1 MAKRRNNNKPYRPQ
15 GPPPGKPQGG
25 LLARLLAENGGNAS
39 SRGTAGAFAHHTG
52 YSLAEEARNTAYNRR
67 GIRGIDAKLRY
78 QPVTFVSAGFMDPLK
93 DLEVEQRQERL
104 NHPNQVNQVNE
115 AQKAPSPLVTLADV
129 DAPDPIPCQAVKAH
143 NIAAE
148 EPSAPSFTLD
158 LTGDKSLRPNQKP
171 VSGAPSVSKPNYES
185 DSSEEV
191 ILFKG
196 RDPSRQNRSPAEP
209 SQDVADQYT
218 KKTNKA
224 KDTLEFR
231 EMNLELRV
239 VEKSIPQKKFKS
251 PEAQQIMPSIAPQ
264 QEVVTKTNDNDY
276 LSLSTTKKGGKKRR
290 NTTRKTS
297 GKATQIEPQSPV
309 DDEEAAIVADY
320 IANMR
325 DDTDEDEAAS
335 GGDQPSVVTHA
346 FNVLRDLGGTDSD
359 AIPKD
364 IPSEE
369 DSSDASSRGANDDGS
384 DRRRRLELE
393 DEQLA
398 RRLAKQEELGFGAD
412 EAFLL
417 DDADSDDDED
427 DWQLASK
434 TSPRRKKKG
443 SSKQAR
449 ITQRKGQYPSATEM
463 ADAFD
468 DLDLVM
474 DWHRPS
480 LNNFKKQPKS
490 FDISDSELEE
500 AMNRTFQKDRQKKA
514 EQKRAREELRSQGL
528 LGKNVNPDNLK
539 VKYRGGMS
547 LDDLANELEAF
558 LLGSQQQ

>member
-67 GIRGIDAKLRY
+67 GIRGIDAKLRHR
-78 QPVTFVSAGFMDPLK
+78 PVTFVSAGFMDPLK

-104 NHPNQVNQVNE
+104 NHPKQVNKV
-115 AQKAPSPLVTLADV
+115 QKAPPPLVTLADV
-129 DAPDPIPCQAVKAH
+129 DAPDPIPRQATETCDV
-143 NIAAE
+143 AAE
-148 EPSAPSFTLD
+148 ELSVPSFTLD

-171 VSGAPSVSKPNYES
+171 VSGAPSVPKPNYKS

-196 RDPSRQNRSPAEP
+196 RDTSRQNRSPAEP
-209 SQDVADQYT
+209 SRDVADQHTEGKT
-218 KKTNKA
+218 KKA
-224 KDTLEFR
+224 KDPLEFR
-231 EMNLELRV
+231 EMSLELRL
-239 VEKSIPQKKFKS
+239 VEKSIPQKESKS
-251 PEAQQIMPSIAPQ
+251 AQAQENTSSAAPQ
-264 QEVVTKTNDNDY
+264 QEVATTKAEDDDY
-276 LSLSTTKKGGKKRR
+276 LSLSTSKKGGKKRR
-290 NTTRKTS
+290 NTSRKTS
-297 GKATQIEPQSPV
+297 GKATHREPHSPV

-325 DDTDEDEAAS
+325 DDTDEDEAGS
-335 GGDQPSVVTHA
+335 GDDQPSIVTHA

-359 AIPKD
+359 AIPKE

-369 DSSDASSRGANDDGS
+369 DTSDDDGS

-393 DEQLA
+393 
-398 RRLAKQEELGFGAD
+398 GV
-412 EAFLL
+412 
-417 DDADSDDDED
+417 DSDDDED

-434 TSPRRKKKG
+434 TTPRRRKKG

-449 ITQRKGQYPSATEM
+449 IAQGKGQYPSATAM

-480 LNNFKKQPKS
+480 LNNFKKQPKT

-500 AMNRTFQKDRQKKA
+500 AMNQTYQKDRQKKA
-514 EQKRAREELRSQGL
+514 EKKKAREELRSQGL
-528 LGKNVNPDNLK
+528 LGKNVNPDDLR